1 MGYWGLG
8 GRGGNG
14 CAALFFDP
22 RYLRPRLVSSL
33 LPPCQFGPSAFTAR
47 AATQSQDKRKKKN
60 VSGRFKN
67 SVSIADVLSG
77 ADPRRT
83 SRYGLP
89 SGCAKR
95 QFLRG
100 GQSPL
105 ALYGGADKTRGNE
118 TISEK
123 TEKKYYF
130 FTFTRHP
137 SPASHNK
144 IKPRYTNKGYHPP
157 SSLSA
162 SPLSPSSSLNTP

>member
-1 MGYWGLG
+1 M
-8 GRGGNG
+8 
-14 CAALFFDP
+14 AARRCFSIPVISGPGSYPPSFP
-22 RYLRPRLVSSL
+22 RANLAHRHSRHG
-33 LPPCQFGPSAFTAR
+33 PPLNRKT
-47 AATQSQDKRKKKN
+47 KERKKMFRED
-60 VSGRFKN
+60 SRTR
-67 SVSIADVLSG
+67 VSIADVLSG

-144 IKPRYTNKGYHPP
+144 IKPRYTNKGYQPP